1 MFDSIRASLKYKPSL
16 YATFDSRGSFISN
29 EIAQIKSVKLGLTF
43 NKQFTI
49 ALGYNWL
56 NTNFETD
63 LREGVKGKLTMQYI
77 TPYIE
82 YSFLEHKKIEVTIPV
97 YLGFGRSFY
106 RDEQNIKYRENFI
119 LTYEPAMTATYRFLK
134 YFGVGAGVGYRLMLV
149 GNNKINERFNSP
161 VYLFKAKIFFG
172 RLYNDLLKK

>member
-1 MFDSIRASLKYKPSL
+1 MFDSIRESLKHKPSL

-29 EIAQIKSVKLGLTF
+29 EIAQIKSVKLGLTY

-56 NTNFETD
+56 NTNFETTIGN
-63 LREGVKGKLTMQYI
+63 GVKAKLNMQYI

-82 YSFLEHKKIEVTIPV
+82 YSFLERKNIEVTIPV
-97 YLGFGRSFY
+97 YLGLGRAFY
-106 RDEQNIKYRENFI
+106 QDEQKNNHQQNFI

-134 YFGVGAGVGYRLMLV
+134 YFGVGAGLGYRLMLV
-149 GNNKINERFNSP
+149 GNNKINEQFNSP
-161 VYLFKAKIFFG
+161 IYLFKAKIFFG
-172 RLYNDLLKK
+172 RLYKDLKK